1 MAVPFSN
8 THLRV
13 PRGFG
18 TILEGLAREVMRDQP
33 EDIPKFAAEYFK
45 ALLTQR
51 EESDVDPSEWAAKL
65 EDRFYN
71 NNAFTSGAGPENETA
86 TEIAISKENSYESN
100 TANESSQSAEAAELP
115 TAQPHVSKEV
125 DVTEG
130 SEEEEEEKQDN
141 TEKNYISMEQGL
153 SEEESINRP
162 PTTDVQSK
170 EQSRTEEEKEPT
182 IYTLDKAVS
191 EANEKDITSAP
202 DQDVPRSASTDLL
215 LSGVA
220 NVDVCAQE
228 LGMEEYGPG
237 DEQETAVLD
246 KEIVDSEGEENTE
259 GEEPVGVFLRP
270 GLADVDI
277 CATVLEGTEMTMER
291 ATAENDTHSVEE
303 ESLNPKP
310 EETRVQSS
318 LSHFESPEGNH
329 QEAAGTKE
337 EEETETRA
345 PSGETHESLAHVE
358 DALDSDTIPKEDLLV
373 EISFEDVPDAQQ
385 FTEVGEKQAEK
396 EGSVEVLQTRVLEMQ
411 QDEEPKEVTAVA
423 VDQNIPG
430 TQHEDEPE
438 TEGVGKKLT
447 SGREGMESQLEA
459 SEEKVTTYYSN
470 LIDNDDDDDDDD
482 DETEEGVRHISSS
495 NQPTTEADTKE
506 PQDETD
512 HAIEGKNTRE
522 GEFHQS
528 EDFEKETDD
537 EMTDTVGGD
546 KEEIHTEGYSEME
559 DEDIHDG
566 GAEHHSTQVTPSNAA
581 AVEGESETLGASA
594 QHPSEES
601 QGTLV
606 EAQPEDRVDEKETR
620 HITSKGAENVREE
633 ENIHSEVEET
643 SDAMCE
649 EESIGVTHISDGTA
663 ADHQGEEIPL
673 GSQKDTT
680 EPEENKST
688 VQPEECS
695 RPQEEE
701 DIMDIPLDDP
711 EANRAAAK
719 IQAGF
724 RGHMTR
730 KKMKPEDKAE
740 GEERQEDRG
749 Q

>member
-125 DVTEG
+125 D
-130 SEEEEEEKQDN
+130 
-141 TEKNYISMEQGL
+141 GL

-423 VDQNIPG
+423 V
-430 TQHEDEPE
+430 
-438 TEGVGKKLT
+438 
-447 SGREGMESQLEA
+447 
-459 SEEKVTTYYSN
+459 TTYYSN

-620 HITSKGAENVREE
+620 HITSKGAEN
-633 ENIHSEVEET
+633 
-643 SDAMCE
+643 
-649 EESIGVTHISDGTA
+649 
-663 ADHQGEEIPL
+663 
-673 GSQKDTT
+673 
-680 EPEENKST
+680 
-688 VQPEECS
+688 PEECS

-740 GEERQEDRG
+740 GEEVSSTRDVLNGG
-749 Q
+749 QGDTDK